1 MRTTIVLTTAALVP
15 LAYHVN
21 STKLMGIDDSW
32 AITCTYMFATVLFC
46 MGFVGWL
53 QARRRS
59 QTRWLIWACLAAL
72 FHAGLCLL
80 LGWLVSSPDC
90 FEGDKHVR
98 CGEPSTTPQILLGCL
113 GLWVIAGLSAI
124 GVRIIVGPPVDRKRI
139 EILAHEAVCPL
150 LVNRKCACGSR

>member
-1 MRTTIVLTTAALVP
+1 MRTTIVLATAALVS

-21 STKLMGIDDSW
+21 STKLMGIDDSR
-32 AITCTYMFATVLFC
+32 AITCTYTFTIILFW

-53 QARRRS
+53 QARRGS

-72 FHAGLCLL
+72 FHAGLCLM

-90 FEGDKHVR
+90 FEGDKPVR

-124 GVRIIVGPPVDRKRI
+124 GVRIIAGPTTQRNGGR
-139 EILAHEAVCPL
+139 
-150 LVNRKCACGSR
+150 